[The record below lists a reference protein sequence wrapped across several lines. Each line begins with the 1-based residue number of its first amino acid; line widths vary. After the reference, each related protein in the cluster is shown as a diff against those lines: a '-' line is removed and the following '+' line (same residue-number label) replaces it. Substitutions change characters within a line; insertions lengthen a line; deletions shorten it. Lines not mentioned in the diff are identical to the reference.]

1 MQNHLKAAEWMVNI
15 LDNQFQIAG
24 VHVGFAG
31 LINLIPGFGDLL
43 TASLSLYIVWIAFQ
57 MKLPTY
63 RILQMFG
70 NILLSFILGLIP
82 ILGDAAY
89 VLRQTNYRNFQI
101 LKKYA
106 PTNVIQGKLIAST

>member
-24 VHVGFAG
+24 IHIGFAG

-43 TASLSLYIVWIAFQ
+43 TASLSMYIVWIGFQ
-57 MKLPTY
+57 MKLPPY

-70 NILLSFILGLIP
+70 NILVSFFLGLVP

-106 PTNVIQGKLIAST
+106 PTKVINGQLIASA